1 MINIGF
7 AFADRSDVAQIK
19 QLLSVCGLPSE
30 DIDRHLD
37 HFIVGKKDGE
47 FAGVIG
53 VEPLG
58 EAGLLRSLAVAEP
71 YRSIGIAKALYSR
84 LVGYARMKGI
94 KSLYLLTLTAKD
106 YFSKLGFAP
115 IERGPVPEEVSTTL
129 EFQSLC
135 PVTAVCMAK
144 NLRNHAQYYPREILR
159 LEPDVPG
166 ASQWGVALDKAMLTY
181 FEVQPHSRFD
191 RHSHESE
198 QITLVLM
205 GELFFEVDDETICV
219 GEGEVIAIPANAA
232 HAVFTREKPGKAV
245 DAWSPIMRKYTEKGV

>member
-1 MINIGF
+1 
-7 AFADRSDVAQIK
+7 
-19 QLLSVCGLPSE
+19 
-30 DIDRHLD
+30 
-37 HFIVGKKDGE
+37 VGKEGSE
-47 FAGVIG
+47 LVGVIG

-71 YRSIGIAKALYSR
+71 QRGKGIAKALYSR
-84 LVGYARMKGI
+84 LLGYVHMKGI
-94 KSLYLLTLTAKD
+94 KNLYLLTLTAKG
-106 YFSKLGFAP
+106 YFSKLGFAS
-115 IERGPVPEEVSTTL
+115 IERSAVPEDVRATL

-135 PVTAVCMAK
+135 PQTAVCMVK
-144 NLRNHAQYYPREILR
+144 NLRNDAQYYPREILR

-166 ASQWGVALDKAMLTY
+166 ASQWGVALHKAMLTY

-205 GELFFEVDDETICV
+205 GELFFELDDGTVCV

-232 HAVFTREKPGKAV
+232 HAVFTREKRVRAV
-245 DAWSPIMRKYTEKGV
+245 DAWSPVMSKYAKRRA